1 MEVDVPCPGWNE
13 AACPGGLPA
22 HNESEPHKNVV
33 QIRDNVRAI
42 DPAVTTLYMCPV
54 TLGEEY
60 GDNAALF
67 LAPYPTPFQDGDVI
81 VSGQA
86 GGVMHVVESTAP
98 VGPFAFVLGSAANIE
113 DVVAYSSFKEE
124 VDPVAIDDDTTEE
137 DVPDPVLLST
147 AISGDLPVNSSNVT
161 VINNVVPVYKCVG
174 NGYVSNSGDEWVS
187 MFLVF
192 KATDFNDLGSED
204 GDILVGSESNGW
216 LETVTGVN
224 AGDEF
229 SFVRTDLVRCGED
242 LPDGNSLTIPT
253 KSEDN
258 IPDLHCVG
266 GDNSKGILVYENA
279 TLENLGFA
287 TGDTIVGR
295 KSGAFLSKVMSRTQK
310 GDLVFVEV
318 SPVSTLQDSED
329 STNSSISTRR
339 RRATIDAH
347 LTFSK
352 TVSITIPV
360 SLGPA
365 EITFGAKAGFKLGFE
380 FTMELGWSSPFVQQ
394 AGARFFGSAE
404 LSVSAKASISASVSR
419 SWSKMLKEGNIKSF
433 CIPIWGPICLP
444 TKLRYE
450 IPAKIEVSAS
460 VEFEIS
466 CKATASASASMGVSW
481 SSGRGL
487 TPRFDT
493 DFNIDL
499 SKDAK
504 TKAEGSAKLTGT
516 ITPTLLL
523 DVPAPGLPINI
534 PIPRWLLPRFIR
546 RLLDKYYKS

>member
-1 MEVDVPCPGWNE
+1 MDNMETKMCLFVILLVVIVSGSDAADCGNFTDCASCSQESECGWCDNTLTGVCLSGDEWGPNNTSCPSWFYYGCFSAGETAGCSDQIQILDCDETHCNEGLSSYSPDVCQHCRGVESCFQQEVDVPCPGWNE

-33 QIRDNVRAI
+33 QIRENVRAI

-60 GDNAALF
+60 GDSAALF
-67 LAPYPTPFQDGDVI
+67 LAPYPTSFQDGDVI

-161 VINNVVPVYKCVG
+161 VINNDVPVYKCVG
-174 NGYVSNSGDEWVS
+174 NAYVSNSGDEWMS

-216 LETVTGVN
+216 LETVTGVS

-242 LPDGNSLTIPT
+242 LPDENSLTIPT

-266 GDNSKGILVYENA
+266 GDNTKGILVYENA

-295 KSGAFLSKVMSRTQK
+295 KSGAFLSKVMSQTQK
-310 GDLVFVEV
+310 GDFVFVEV
-318 SPVSTLQDSED
+318 SPVTSLQESED
-329 STNSSISTRR
+329 SSISTRR

-352 TVSITIPV
+352 SVSVTIPV
-360 SLGPA
+360 PLGPA
-365 EITFGAKAGFKLGFE
+365 EITFGASAGFELGFE

-394 AGARFFGSAE
+394 AGARFFGST
-404 LSVSAKASISASVSR
+404 
-419 SWSKMLKEGNIKSF
+419 
-433 CIPIWGPICLP
+433 C
-444 TKLRYE
+444 
-450 IPAKIEVSAS
+450 
-460 VEFEIS
+460 
-466 CKATASASASMGVSW
+466 
-481 SSGRGL
+481 
-487 TPRFDT
+487 
-493 DFNIDL
+493 
-499 SKDAK
+499 
-504 TKAEGSAKLTGT
+504 
-516 ITPTLLL
+516 
-523 DVPAPGLPINI
+523 
-534 PIPRWLLPRFIR
+534 
-546 RLLDKYYKS
+546 